1 MTTLG
6 TSMMTL
12 AAEPIWNVGARM
24 WFGDQ
29 ASTFAPKSDSLF
41 MFIFWV
47 STFFFLLIVGLM
59 TVFVFKYRRIPGVP
73 QQRSAAHNTPL
84 ELSWTFLPM
93 LLLAVMFV
101 WGFRDYMYMH
111 VVPAGAEEIHFKAR
125 QWAWQAIYDNG
136 ASPTET
142 TVVADMDVPIVP
154 VPAGRPIKVLLDSED
169 VLHSFWVPDFRVKID
184 VMPNRYTTTWFEA
197 TSEFDSTFMDADG
210 KEVPY
215 KDHYLFCAEYCGD
228 QHSQMA
234 AIIRVMPA
242 GDYEVAKAKL
252 ADIWNGPDGPKPLAE
267 VGQILAMQKA
277 CFSCHTVDGSVGT
290 GPSWLGIY
298 GETERVRNSDG
309 SMEDVVVDE
318 NYIRESIYVPA
329 AKLVEGY
336 PNQMVSYQGQINDRE
351 LGAIIAYIKSLNPQ
365 AADEAADGAA
375 DEAVQEEEAQ

>member
-1 MTTLG
+1 MTTPG

-12 AAEPIWNVGARM
+12 GSSAMWNVGNGM
-24 WFGDQ
+24 WFGEQ

-47 STFFFLLIVGLM
+47 STFFFVLIVGLM

-111 VVPAGAEEIHFKAR
+111 VSPAGAEEIQLKGQ
-125 QWAWQAIYDNG
+125 QWAWMATYGNG

-142 TVVADMDVPIVP
+142 TVVADMDVPIIP
-154 VPAGRPIKVLLDSED
+154 VPAGRPIKLIMSSVD
-169 VLHSFWVPDFRVKID
+169 VIHAFWVPDFRVKID

-197 TSEFDSTFMDADG
+197 TSDLETHIDPAG
-210 KEVPY
+210 NEVQY

-234 AIIRVMPA
+234 AIIRVMPP
-242 GDYEVAKAKL
+242 GEYERAKAEM
-252 ADIWNGPDGPKPLAE
+252 ADIFGPEDNPRPLDE
-267 VGQILAMQKA
+267 VGQIVASQNA
-277 CFSCHTVDGSVGT
+277 CFSCHSVDGSAMT
-290 GPSWLGIY
+290 GPTWQGLFGRR
-298 GETERVRNSDG
+298 ERVRTASG
-309 SMEDVVVDE
+309 VEEIVADE
-318 NYIRESIYVPA
+318 NYIRESILEPA
-329 AKLVEGY
+329 VKIVEGY
-336 PNQMVSYQGQINDRE
+336 PNQMVSYQGQITDRE
-351 LGAIIAYIKSLNPQ
+351 LDAIIAYIKSLSPQ
-365 AADEAADGAA
+365 ADEGG
-375 DEAVQEEEAQ
+375 E